1 MKTILTQFCEDFDG
15 RVRPLLQP
23 LDGFA
28 DQLRELP
35 PESPLK
41 KLLPEVVDVRHQL
54 RTLVEKVAEQQA
66 YVIIFGPLKSGKS
79 TLMNALAAAYVSE
92 VTTLPAYPCMVY
104 VANGPEEQFT
114 VTRYDGN
121 LDTFDDLDSMRSVIE
136 AAHGDLAGS
145 IREVEGHGE
154 DFDPALHMPRA
165 LRRVDVRMPAE
176 PLAESGAVLVDTPGL
191 YSRMKFGYDLMTR
204 EFRDSAASA
213 IFVVK
218 TDNLFLEQ
226 VFDEFS
232 DLLRMFSRIFLIV
245 NLDGTKQDLQPDGEL
260 GPSLE
265 RRDPQRIIDAFESLA
280 MNAEL
285 KLAWEEGRLQIYPI
299 DLLKAASQR
308 LRGDDPTVADEA
320 EGADPMLAS
329 FGGFTDD
336 LTHYL
341 NSTEYLTA
349 FLGDSLRQADHLVS
363 GLQSVCDSEPVHE
376 LAQGLGKWDAERER
390 SQNLLRSVHRLQKFP
405 WDETLARMREDVVRI
420 TRERTGDLRKETAEA
435 AESALARWYD
445 GDASYASLVQ
455 EDLAGVLSVCRDGMI
470 ERARDVASTVLSSD
484 VASAMVRRDAN
495 DDLALVGLSVAAVAG
510 QLEGT
515 VRSAAEDRSVA
526 PEIPTRLI
534 PVRRKLV
541 DWLLL
546 RSQAGVRRTVF
557 GPDDSPTRPIP
568 RIVKQRRLGAGR
580 VALGEIIR
588 SRIDMFFAETLKRVT
603 GEVFG
608 AHVAAVCR
616 QVEARLETLES
627 ENASRLATAEE
638 TRQSLVGLRMEV
650 DRLAETLGAANEDI
664 TRLAAAYGE
673 AVPQEKAASVGEDA
687 PADGADTV
695 EATMS
700 IADAPTEQSKP
711 EVRAAAAAAG
721 AGGAGDSDES

>member
-1 MKTILTQFCEDFDG
+1 MKTILSQFCEDFDG
-15 RVRPLLQP
+15 RVRPLLEP

-28 DQLRELP
+28 DRLRDLP
-35 PESPLK
+35 VDSPLK

-104 VANGPEEQFT
+104 VANADDEQFT
-114 VTRYDGN
+114 VTRYDGS
-121 LDTFDDLDSMRSVIE
+121 LETFGDLDSMRSLME
-136 AAHGDLAGS
+136 TAHGELAGS
-145 IREVEGHGE
+145 IREIEGHGE
-154 DFDPALHMPRA
+154 DFDPAVHMPQA

-232 DLLRMFSRIFLIV
+232 DLLRLFSRIFLIV

-285 KLAWEEGRLQIYPI
+285 KSAWEEGRLRIYPI
-299 DLLKAASQR
+299 DLLQAASRR
-308 LRGDDPTVADEA
+308 LRGDGATRESVEDAPEADVDA
-320 EGADPMLAS
+320 TLAN
-329 FGGFTDD
+329 FDVFTDD

-349 FLGDSLRQADHLVS
+349 FLGDSLRQADHLLT
-363 GLQSVCDSEPVHE
+363 GLGAVCASEPVDE
-376 LAQGLGKWDAERER
+376 LTQSLTKWASERER
-390 SQNLLRSVHRLQKFP
+390 AQSMLASIRRLQRFP

-420 TRERTGDLRKETAEA
+420 TRERSGDLRRETAEQ

-445 GDASYASLVQ
+445 GDASLAELVQ
-455 EDLAGVLSVCRDGMI
+455 DDLGGVLARSRDAMI
-470 ERARDVASTVLSSD
+470 EKARDVSATVLSSD
-484 VASAMVRRDAN
+484 VASAMVRRDASE
-495 DDLALVGLSVAAVAG
+495 DLARVHLSVPDIAR

-515 VRSAAEDRSVA
+515 VRSAAESRSVA
-526 PEIPTRLI
+526 PDIPPRLI
-534 PVRRKLV
+534 PVRKRLL

-546 RSQAGVRRTVF
+546 RGQAAVRRSVF
-557 GPDDSPTRPIP
+557 GPDDAPTKPIP

-580 VALGEIIR
+580 VALGEAVR
-588 SRIDMFFAETLKRVT
+588 SRIDMFFAETLNRVT

-608 AHVAAVCR
+608 AHVAAICR
-616 QVEARLETLES
+616 QVEERLAALENEQVARYDAAEENRDGLVALRLEVDGLARTLTD
-627 ENASRLATAEE
+627 ARGA
-638 TRQSLVGLRMEV
+638 VGS
-650 DRLAETLGAANEDI
+650 
-664 TRLAAAYGE
+664 LAAAYGE
-673 AVPQEKAASVGEDA
+673 PLAAG
-687 PADGADTV
+687 DGAAPV
-695 EATMS
+695 EAS
-700 IADAPTEQSKP
+700 DAEGGQGSEAAPLT
-711 EVRAAAAAAG
+711 RAAAAG
-721 AGGAGDSDES
+721 SGDSSDG

>member
-1 MKTILTQFCEDFDG
+1 MKTILSQFCEDFDG
-15 RVRPLLQP
+15 RVRPLLEP

-28 DQLRELP
+28 DRVRDLP
-35 PESPLK
+35 PDSPLT
-41 KLLPEVVDVRHQL
+41 KLLPEVVDLRHQL

-104 VANGPEEQFT
+104 VANGKEDQFT
-114 VTRYDGN
+114 VTRYDGS
-121 LDTFDDLDSMRSVIE
+121 LDSFSDLDSMRALME
-136 AAHGDLAGS
+136 TAHGELAGS
-145 IREVEGHGE
+145 IRDIEAHGQ
-154 DFDPALHMPRA
+154 DFEPSVHMPRA

-232 DLLRMFSRIFLIV
+232 DLLRLFSRIFLIV
-245 NLDGTKQDLQPDGEL
+245 NLDGTKQDLQPDGDL

-285 KLAWEEGRLQIYPI
+285 KKAWDEGRLRIYPI
-299 DLLKAASQR
+299 DLLQAASQR
-308 LRGDDPTVADEA
+308 LRGPAVAEAEADADEENVA
-320 EGADPMLAS
+320 GETLS
-329 FGGFTDD
+329 TFGSFTDD

-349 FLGDSLRQADHLVS
+349 FLGDSLRQADHLVG

-376 LAQGLGKWDAERER
+376 LTQGLSKWDAEHDRA
-390 SQNLLRSVHRLQKFP
+390 QTLLGSIRRLQAFP
-405 WDETLARMREDVVRI
+405 WDETLARMRDDVVRI
-420 TRERTGDLRKETAEA
+420 TRERTGDLRRETAEA

-455 EDLAGVLSVCRDGMI
+455 EDLVKVLETCRDAMI
-470 ERARDVASTVLSSD
+470 GIAQDVSSTVLSSD
-484 VASAMVRRDAN
+484 VASAMVRRDA
-495 DDLALVGLSVAAVAG
+495 DEDLARVGLSVSAIAR

-515 VRSAAEDRSVA
+515 VRSAAEDRSVDPA
-526 PEIPTRLI
+526 IPTRVI
-534 PVRRKLV
+534 PVRRRFL

-546 RSQAGVRRTVF
+546 RSQAAVRRSVF
-557 GPDDSPTRPIP
+557 GPDDGPTKPIP
-568 RIVKQRRLGAGR
+568 RIVKTRRLGAAR
-580 VALGEIIR
+580 VAIGEAIR
-588 SRIDMFFAETLKRVT
+588 TRIDLFFSETMTRVT

-608 AHVAAVCR
+608 ANVAAVCH
-616 QVEARLETLES
+616 QVEARLQTLETENVARLANAEKSRQGLVALRDDVDGLATTLAGAKDGIVSLAASYGETLPE
-627 ENASRLATAEE
+627 
-638 TRQSLVGLRMEV
+638 
-650 DRLAETLGAANEDI
+650 
-664 TRLAAAYGE
+664 
-673 AVPQEKAASVGEDA
+673 AASVEEPVEAPVEA
-687 PADGADTV
+687 PASDA
-695 EATMS
+695 EA
-700 IADAPTEQSKP
+700 P
-711 EVRAAAAAAG
+711 RAAAAVAG
-721 AGGAGDSDES
+721 AGRSGDSES

>member
-1 MKTILTQFCEDFDG
+1 MKTILSQFCEDFDG
-15 RVRPLLQP
+15 RVRPLLEP

-28 DQLRELP
+28 DRLRDLP
-35 PESPLK
+35 GDSPLK
-41 KLLPEVVDVRHQL
+41 ELLPEVVDVRHQL

-104 VANGPEEQFT
+104 VANADDEQFT
-114 VTRYDGN
+114 VTRYDGS
-121 LDTFDDLDSMRSVIE
+121 LETFGDLDSMRSLME
-136 AAHGDLAGS
+136 TAHGELAGS
-145 IREVEGHGE
+145 IREIEGHGE
-154 DFDPALHMPRA
+154 DFDPAVHMPQA

-232 DLLRMFSRIFLIV
+232 DLLRLFSRIFLIV

-285 KLAWEEGRLQIYPI
+285 KSAWEEGRLRIYPI
-299 DLLKAASQR
+299 DLLQAASRR
-308 LRGDDPTVADEA
+308 LRGDGTSPESVADA
-320 EGADPMLAS
+320 PDVDATLAN
-329 FGGFTDD
+329 FDVFTDD

-349 FLGDSLRQADHLVS
+349 FLGDSLRQADHLLT
-363 GLQSVCDSEPVHE
+363 GLGAVCASEPVDE
-376 LAQGLGKWDAERER
+376 LTQSLTKWASERER
-390 SQNLLRSVHRLQKFP
+390 AQSMLASIRRLQKFP
-405 WDETLARMREDVVRI
+405 WDETLARMRDDVVRI
-420 TRERTGDLRKETAEA
+420 TRERAGDLRRETAEQ

-445 GDASYASLVQ
+445 GDASLAELVQ
-455 EDLAGVLSVCRDGMI
+455 DDLGGVLARCRDAMV
-470 ERARDVASTVLSSD
+470 EKARDVSATVLSSD
-484 VASAMVRRDAN
+484 VASAMVRRDASE
-495 DDLALVGLSVAAVAG
+495 DLSRVHLSVPDIAR

-515 VRSAAEDRSVA
+515 VRSAAESRSVA
-526 PEIPTRLI
+526 PDIPPRLI
-534 PVRRKLV
+534 PVRKRFL

-546 RSQAGVRRTVF
+546 RGQAAVRRSVF
-557 GPDDSPTRPIP
+557 GPDDAPTKPIP

-580 VALGEIIR
+580 VALGEAIR
-588 SRIDMFFAETLKRVT
+588 SRIDMFFAETLNRVT

-608 AHVAAVCR
+608 AHVAAICR
-616 QVEARLETLES
+616 QVEE
-627 ENASRLATAEE
+627 RLATLENEQVARYEAAEQN
-638 TRQSLVGLRMEV
+638 RDGLVALRLEV
-650 DRLAETLGAANEDI
+650 DGLASTLAEARGAVGS
-664 TRLAAAYGE
+664 LAAAYGE
-673 AVPQEKAASVGEDA
+673 SLTTGDDAAPVEES
-687 PADGADTV
+687 GASGA
-695 EATMS
+695 EA
-700 IADAPTEQSKP
+700 ADATEEAAP
-711 EVRAAAAAAG
+711 RARAAAAG
-721 AGGAGDSDES
+721 TGDSSDG